1 MQFVARN
8 SVALY
13 CSINMGTPYMDKYL
27 KEAIAEYE
35 QKIETG
41 EDFYMD
47 ASTLMDIEEYY
58 EKNNR
63 KYDAERL
70 MRFAEKLHPDNEEVL
85 VVKAYQLKGDGKWN
99 EAMGIIKGIANQAN
113 RDVQLFYIEWDVA
126 CSRLDKAE
134 VRTQHN
140 LPAVM
145 NDKDYDWYLD
155 LGEIYLDYGFQKRAL
170 KYLEQI
176 PKNYQFRSRADELI
190 AEAYFQSQNY
200 DKSIEAANRQVD
212 INPYDAISWTQ
223 LADIQQKCGLYQEC
237 IQSCDYALA
246 IDDTNQRAMSLK
258 VFATFATLNTEEGL
272 KLCIKYAHLCPNDYS
287 LRMYAGEQLYAQHR
301 EKEALQSLQDALR
314 LCPPESP
321 DHLRITTDLV
331 YTHIMLGNDNMAEEL
346 ALSLGML
353 GSSQCSL
360 LTQLA
365 AYYHE
370 FQNDKKSVELLDKA
384 LDAPHNDMKE
394 YTAIVEQLNEI
405 KNFNLTSELW
415 IKLAKQPII
424 QESCDIYPYIALAM
438 YKLMQKELFLR
449 NFQITLAT
457 RPDMVVKLFGR
468 MFNTY
473 VLDDILQQ
481 IKKDFK
487 LE

>member
-1 MQFVARN
+1 
-8 SVALY
+8 
-13 CSINMGTPYMDKYL
+13 MDKYL

-35 QKIETG
+35 HKIETG

-85 VVKAYQLKGDGKWN
+85 VVKAYQLKGDSKWN

-145 NDKDYDWYLD
+145 NDNDYDWYLN

-223 LADIQQKCGLYQEC
+223 LADIQQKCGLYQ
-237 IQSCDYALA
+237 
-246 IDDTNQRAMSLK
+246 
-258 VFATFATLNTEEGL
+258 
-272 KLCIKYAHLCPNDYS
+272 
-287 LRMYAGEQLYAQHR
+287 
-301 EKEALQSLQDALR
+301 
-314 LCPPESP
+314 
-321 DHLRITTDLV
+321 
-331 YTHIMLGNDNMAEEL
+331 
-346 ALSLGML
+346 
-353 GSSQCSL
+353 
-360 LTQLA
+360 
-365 AYYHE
+365 
-370 FQNDKKSVELLDKA
+370 
-384 LDAPHNDMKE
+384 
-394 YTAIVEQLNEI
+394 
-405 KNFNLTSELW
+405 
-415 IKLAKQPII
+415 
-424 QESCDIYPYIALAM
+424 
-438 YKLMQKELFLR
+438 
-449 NFQITLAT
+449 
-457 RPDMVVKLFGR
+457 
-468 MFNTY
+468 
-473 VLDDILQQ
+473 
-481 IKKDFK
+481 
-487 LE
+487 